1 MQFSLSKCHDSEQLK
16 LHNQEHKKAINF
28 DQVMAFSLLQ
38 RDQTSLVAL
47 PELLLGQ
54 W

>member
-1 MQFSLSKCHDSEQLK
+1 MQFFLSNCHDSEQLK
-16 LHNQEHKKAINF
+16 LHNQEYKKAINF

-47 PELLLGQ
+47 PESQSMQ